1 MDCLNNWWILII
13 CAIVF
18 FVIVR
23 KIYNLFQP
31 FDEHRFLL
39 QCMNQEKLKKKFT
52 LNSVPDMI
60 PSLTS
65 YYIGI

>member
-1 MDCLNNWWILII
+1 MECLNNWWVLII
-13 CAIVF
+13 CGIVL

-23 KIYNLFQP
+23 KIYNLTQP
-31 FDEHRFLL
+31 FDEQRFLL
-39 QCMNQEKLKKKFT
+39 QCMNQEKLKKKFSF
-52 LNSVPDMI
+52 NSMPDMI